1 MTEFEIIKNALTR
14 VETDVKI
21 YNSSSSFK
29 SIHIPVNSVF
39 GNNVELE
46 LEFDKEGE
54 LISIF
59 TLD

>member
-1 MTEFEIIKNALTR
+1 MTEFEVIKNALTR

-21 YNSSSSFK
+21 YNSSPSFK
-29 SIHIPVNSVF
+29 SIYIPVNTIF

-54 LISIF
+54 LINIF